1 VPSAAPARRLADPGA
16 ARYHEA
22 CSRIAK
28 RTIVPASSLLSRR
41 RQSAFTALLLATA
54 ACLWAAAPA
63 HAEGPIKRW
72 VDERGMVHYGDA
84 LPAKPVRD
92 VKTLPEVPP
101 PSAAD
106 EARAAADMAR
116 YKAALEPASAPP
128 EPVRPASRPKLAQA
142 SAPEDSSC
150 EAQWA
155 RYDAAFACL
164 APYRLVGGGVKPE
177 GFAVCPVLKQPYC
190 RVPPHMV
197 GN

>member
-1 VPSAAPARRLADPGA
+1 MPSAAPARRLADPCA

-41 RQSAFTALLLATA
+41 RQGAFTALLLATA

-92 VKTLPEVPP
+92 VKTLPDAPQ
-101 PSAAD
+101 PSAND
-106 EARAAADMAR
+106 LARGQSDLDR
-116 YKAALEPASAPP
+116 YRQELQTPAPIASAPQP
-128 EPVRPASRPKLAQA
+128 QGRPAGPAQPSGPLNCA
-142 SAPEDSSC
+142 QQWQRFD
-150 EAQWA
+150 EAY
-155 RYDAAFACL
+155 RCMDA
-164 APYRLVGGGVKPE
+164 YRVRGGGIKTE
-177 GFAVCPVLKQPYC
+177 GFAECPVVKEPGC
-190 RVPPHMV
+190 PRP
-197 GN
+197 